1 MTSASLFSSS
11 AGSLNHMTNHDEHAH
26 ASHEGA
32 PAHVCK
38 FGMIV
43 FLLSEAMLFAG
54 LISGYIVLRLASAA
68 WPPSPELPALPK
80 VLTGCNTLVLICSSL
95 AFHMV
100 EVSVKAG
107 KTGRRWLFLTVL
119 LGITFLCGQAYEWTH
134 LYHEGLW
141 FHKGGVYGSSF
152 FVLTGFHGA
161 HVFIG
166 VLLMIWCFLHQIL
179 FKTFTKERHAALDN
193 VGLYWH
199 FVDVV
204 WIFLYTILYL
214 V

>member
-1 MTSASLFSSS
+1 MSS
-11 AGSLNHMTNHDEHAH
+11 AACTTSFGHSSPSESA
-26 ASHEGA
+26 HEGA
-32 PAHVCK
+32 PPYVCK
-38 FGMIV
+38 LGMIV
-43 FLLSEAMLFAG
+43 FLLSEAMFFGG
-54 LISGYIVLRLASAA
+54 LIAGYIVLRMTSAH

-80 VLTGCNTLVLICSSL
+80 LFTGCNTVVLVCSSF

-100 EVSVKAG
+100 EVSIKKG

-119 LGITFLCGQAYEWTH
+119 LGSLFLCGQAYEWTH

-141 FHKGGVYGSSF
+141 FHLGGIYGSSF
-152 FVLTGFHGA
+152 FVMTGLHGA

-166 VLLMIWCFLHQIL
+166 VLLIFWCLLRQCL
-179 FKTFTKERHAALDN
+179 FKSITIHRHASLDN

-204 WIFLYTILYL
+204 WLLLYATLYL
-214 V
+214 L